1 MRYYSYNE
9 PEMDTS
15 GNVIENKVIT
25 VSEEEIRKDYY
36 SYWYDR
42 MCQKFGKDIV
52 DKNYSFEDCL
62 EDWVVVHW
70 AWEV

>member
-1 MRYYSYNE
+1 
-9 PEMDTS
+9 MDTS

-62 EDWVVVHW
+62 DDWVVVHW

>member
-9 PEMDTS
+9 PGMNTS

-25 VSEEEIRKDYY
+25 VSEEEIRKNYY
-36 SYWYDR
+36 SYWYDT
-42 MCQKFGKDIV
+42 MCHKFGKDIV

-62 EDWVVVHW
+62 DDWVVVHW